1 MLNYEPKWGPKCFVT
16 AWSIHV
22 PIVVLNKSQVTVYLF
37 SLIFY
42 RYIQC
47 LGIMSMQEILSQH
60 FEHYDRIWKAY
71 KTTAKHV
78 DVICGGNMCRFVSC
92 YKYDGSCCGFLNLGK
107 KTNVLFI
114 WWNYLAHYKLTAF
127 PHATTLKKSY
137 AKIHIK
143 DTLLG

>member
-1 MLNYEPKWGPKCFVT
+1 MLEVKHMFNYEPKWGPKCFVT

-92 YKYDGSCCGFLNLGK
+92 YKYDGSRCGFLNLGK
-107 KTNVLFI
+107 KLMC
-114 WWNYLAHYKLTAF
+114 YLSGGTILHT
-127 PHATTLKKSY
+127 
-137 AKIHIK
+137 INW
-143 DTLLG
+143 LLSLMQLP